1 MQVTYKF
8 RLYPSKEEEKKLL
21 FILEVCRLLY
31 NFFLAI
37 WNDSEKIPSRYKLQ
51 AMLPVMKT
59 EHKGLKQVNSKTLQM
74 VLFMLYNN
82 LKVLRELKKK
92 GRKVGKLRY
101 KKPGQ
106 FKSFILNQS
115 GFKVIKMDKRLDT
128 LYISKVGNVLIRA
141 HREIEGKIKQV
152 IVKRYKSGEWY
163 ALISVDREVSVI
175 TKTIEKVIGLDVGI
189 KFFLT
194 DSEGR
199 QIENPKF
206 YKKTLER
213 LRIEQRKLSRK
224 KKGSQ
229 NRKKEILR
237 LAKLHQRLTNQRD
250 DFLHKLSRFYVDN
263 YDLIAVEGLNIKG
276 MVKNHHL
283 AQSILDASWSKF
295 FGMLDSKAG
304 IAGSL
309 VSKVNP
315 RGTSKE
321 HKYGMEIDRDYNA
334 SINILERGLAGQGLP
349 FVPSEVEPLRELIP
363 ISASSIVE
371 VGSPFAIDGGSS
383 HSKHMLMRRI

>member
-1 MQVTYKF
+1 MWNHKERRKREMQTTYKF
-8 RLYPSKEEEKKLL
+8 RMYPAKEDEKKLL
-21 FILEVCRLLY
+21 FVLEICRLLY
-31 NFFLAI
+31 NSFLAI
-37 WNDSEKIPSRYKLQ
+37 WNDSDKIPSRYKLQ
-51 AMLPVMKT
+51 AMLPVMKG
-59 EHKGLKQVNSKTLQM
+59 EKERLKKVNSKTLQM

-82 LKVLRELKKK
+82 LKALRELKKK

-101 KKPGQ
+101 KKYGKI
-106 FKSFILNQS
+106 KSFILNQS
-115 GFKVIKMDKRLDT
+115 GFKVIMTGNRLDN
-128 LYISKVGNVLIRA
+128 LYISKVGDIPMRI

-152 IVKRYKSGEWY
+152 IVKQYKSGEWY
-163 ALISVDREVSVI
+163 ALISVDKEVSVI
-175 TKTIEKVIGLDVGI
+175 MRTIEKVIGLDVGI
-189 KFFLT
+189 KFFLS
-194 DSEGR
+194 DSDGR

-213 LRIEQRKLSRK
+213 IRIEQRKLSRK

-229 NRKKEILR
+229 NRKKEILWV
-237 LAKLHQRLTNQRD
+237 AKLHQRLTNQRD

-263 YDLIAVEGLNIKG
+263 YDLIAIEDLNIKG
-276 MVKNHHL
+276 MTKNHHL

-295 FGMLDSKAG
+295 FRMLETKAE

-309 VSKVNP
+309 VSKINP

-334 SINILERGLAGQGLP
+334 SINILERGLTGQGLP

-371 VGSPFAIDGGSS
+371 VGNS
-383 HSKHMLMRRI
+383 LR